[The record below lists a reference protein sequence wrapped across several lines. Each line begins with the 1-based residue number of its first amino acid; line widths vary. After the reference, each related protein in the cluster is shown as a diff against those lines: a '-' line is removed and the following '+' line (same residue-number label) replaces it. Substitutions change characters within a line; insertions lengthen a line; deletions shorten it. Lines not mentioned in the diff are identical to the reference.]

1 MILCKNKFKGLVVE
15 KVIVVFSQGGD
26 GVLRFGKKVL
36 KRVHKVSRRVLFLNV
51 SIEENFE
58 L

>member
-1 MILCKNKFKGLVVE
+1 MVVE
-15 KVIVVFSQGGD
+15 KAIVVFSQGGD

-36 KRVHKVSRRVLFLNV
+36 RRVHKVSRRVPLLNV